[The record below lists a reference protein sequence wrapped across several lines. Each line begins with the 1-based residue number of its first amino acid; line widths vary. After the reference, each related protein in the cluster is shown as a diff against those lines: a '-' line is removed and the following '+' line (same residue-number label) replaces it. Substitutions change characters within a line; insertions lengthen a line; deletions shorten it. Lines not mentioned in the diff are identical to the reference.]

1 MHVCTCIPRS
11 LPVHLYRGQILH
23 GQVDIEA
30 DSVLP
35 NTARIR
41 EVGENVAATVV
52 LACQKARSTA
62 GQLLIKGY
70 RGSSSRVPF
79 TVGMPLSRVPLLHR
93 YRTLRFK

>member
-1 MHVCTCIPRS
+1 MCVTCIPRS
-11 LPVHLYRGQILH
+11 LPVHRGQILR

-52 LACQKARSTA
+52 LACQKARSA

-70 RGSSSRVPF
+70 QGSSSRVPF

-93 YRTLRFK
+93 